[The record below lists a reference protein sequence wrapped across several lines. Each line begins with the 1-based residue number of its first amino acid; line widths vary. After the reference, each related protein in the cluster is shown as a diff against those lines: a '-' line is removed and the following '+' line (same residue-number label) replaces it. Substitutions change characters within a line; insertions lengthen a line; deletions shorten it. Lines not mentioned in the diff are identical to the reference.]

1 MIGIGGLIQPR
12 ALGVGYDVIGA
23 LLTGH
28 AALSL
33 IVGILTVKTA
43 IWSLS
48 LGSGTSGGVLA
59 PLFMIGGALG
69 ALVGHW
75 FPVAFPEFWALLG
88 RAAVVGAAMRAPLTG
103 IVFTLE
109 LTNAW
114 PALFPL
120 IIASFAHPPL
130 CHLWTSSPCRR
141 RRSAWVTAEGTG
153 LTPHGS
159 CRHPGRAA
167 RCRILARNVGGPV

>member
-1 MIGIGGLIQPR
+1 M
-12 ALGVGYDVIGA
+12 IGA

-33 IVGILTVKTA
+33 IVGILIVKTA

-75 FPVAFPEFWALLG
+75 FPVVFPGFWALIGL
-88 RAAVVGAAMRAPLTG
+88 AAVVGARCA
-103 IVFTLE
+103 
-109 LTNAW
+109 
-114 PALFPL
+114 
-120 IIASFAHPPL
+120 
-130 CHLWTSSPCRR
+130 RR
-141 RRSAWVTAEGTG
+141 
-153 LTPHGS
+153 
-159 CRHPGRAA
+159 
-167 RCRILARNVGGPV
+167 